1 MGYSIDSI
9 YTKKYTLFKLGNNE
23 GITRDYFLT
32 TDSSDIYL
40 DEINGVI
47 NKRYLNSRADYYLNT
62 FNTCSNKVN
71 KFDNDKMI
79 YRAKNTIQMRRKT
92 NSYISSSLHNDSTQ
106 KIIQNQARV
115 QCSLYTMNLASLT
128 SGNSTKNKKPWNNA
142 SDRYYDYNL
151 SKEKEK
157 GVDIKHNSYDRYL
170 NRKKSNNLKTEQLVE
185 SPIKPLYGNKI
196 RKFGLITN
204 ANCKLSC

>member
-9 YTKKYTLFKLGNNE
+9 YTNNYTLFKLGNNE
-23 GITRDYFLT
+23 GISRDYFLT
-32 TDSSDIYL
+32 ADSSDVYL
-40 DEINGVI
+40 GEDV

-62 FNTCSNKVN
+62 FNTCSNTVN
-71 KFDNDKMI
+71 KFNNDKTI
-79 YRAKNTIQMRRKT
+79 YRAKNTLQMRRKT
-92 NSYISSSLHNDSTQ
+92 NLDISSSLHNDSTQ
-106 KIIQNQARV
+106 KIIQNQVRV
-115 QCSLYTMNLASLT
+115 PGSLYTMNLASLT

-185 SPIKPLYGNKI
+185 PPIKPLYGNKI